1 MLAFPQS
8 PKEVPKEVRS
18 SHCQWCQITP
28 KEVGVPAH
36 PTTSG
41 RMVSVP
47 VSGTCSTVR
56 VRYDVGGGGR
66 LQMEWNTCTY
76 SYNLLERLNVSRN
89 VQPRHF
95 LIELF
100 QREIDI
106 VVVSPEAGMIAELK
120 EVCGQEDEQHQSLKA
135 KLNWQLI
142 NPEDNF

>member
-1 MLAFPQS
+1 MEGRSRSGVPQ
-8 PKEVPKEVRS
+8 EVRPVVPVTTSSQRLSFRARS
-18 SHCQWCQITP
+18 SHCQVLALPLTHSPEGGGQWCQIT
-28 KEVGVPAH
+28 GGAH

-47 VSGTCSTVR
+47 VSGTGCTTH

-100 QREIDI
+100 RREIDI
-106 VVVSPEAGMIAELK
+106 VVVSPEAGLE
-120 EVCGQEDEQHQSLKA
+120 EVCRSRT
-135 KLNWQLI
+135 
-142 NPEDNF
+142 

>member
-1 MLAFPQS
+1 M
-8 PKEVPKEVRS
+8 VPD
-18 SHCQWCQITP
+18 HT
-28 KEVGVPAH
+28 GGAH

-47 VSGTCSTVR
+47 VSGTGCTTH

-100 QREIDI
+100 RREIDI
-106 VVVSPEAGMIAELK
+106 VVVSPEASMIAELE
-120 EVCGQEDEQHQSLKA
+120 EVCSQEHKQHQPVIA
-135 KLNWQLI
+135 ELN
-142 NPEDNF
+142 